1 MSGSSRLSSFLL
13 AVLLAAPVV
22 ISTGCGSSPA
32 KSPPA
37 APSATTSLAA
47 TGDLPART
55 PIGVTLDVP
64 ADGALVASPPGAVLL
79 RGAASVGAGAGAPST
94 IAFAIDASVAAEA
107 PSAGTCDPGGTG
119 KATVLGCELAAAL
132 ATNTKADPAMVTQ
145 VGVVI
150 FGGGGAT
157 PAANAAV
164 ADMTAAAG
172 HQPFAAPGPDVAEVL
187 QSIVIGEAVK
197 FSDQTVA
204 TASASF
210 ASGLQAAGALAGSGT
225 GRTLVFLSNGANGS
239 GPAVADATLDPSVV
253 VRAFALGDH
262 PCTDAANPFGD
273 LASVAARGAPGS
285 ACQRLQSL
293 DDLPDLTVAQATT
306 LQSLTVTVDGGAP
319 VDISSGATPSLPRS
333 GPAEVT
339 YTWLLEGLSPGVHA
353 ICVQANGVDAG
364 GAGSVEACATV
375 TVATIALTPATN
387 ESELG
392 TPGQTH
398 TVTATV
404 AAGSA
409 GGVKDVPV
417 TFTILAGPNAG
428 KTATV
433 ATDASGQA
441 VFTYTAQQHCPGLGT
456 DRIQACFADSAGTR
470 ACATATQTWK
480 DTIPPV
486 PSAVAGPNPG
496 GNVPGSSGKGGQNPS
511 GFYRLLAVDAVD
523 ENPQVFLRDS
533 VSTVVFGPFASG
545 VALKYTQAP
554 GATPEQKAM
563 AGDVAWHITGKGDAQ
578 VYARD
583 CAGNVSDFVWALV
596 PPGPK

>member
-1 MSGSSRLSSFLL
+1 MSGTSRLSSILL
-13 AVLLAAPVV
+13 AVLLAAPVA
-22 ISTGCGSSPA
+22 ISTGCGSSAGKPA
-32 KSPPA
+32 TEPA
-37 APSATTSLAA
+37 ATTSLAA
-47 TGDLPART
+47 TGELPAKT
-55 PIGVTLDVP
+55 PIGLTLDAP

-79 RGAASVGAGAGAPST
+79 RGTASVGAGAAAPST
-94 IAFAIDASVAAEA
+94 IVFAVDASQAAEA
-107 PSAGTCDPGGTG
+107 PSTGTCDPGTTG
-119 KATVLGCELAAAL
+119 MSTVLGCEIAAAL
-132 ATNTKADPAMVTQ
+132 STNAKADPAKVTQ

-172 HQPFAAPGPDVAEVL
+172 PQPFAAPGADVAEVL
-187 QSIVIGEAVK
+187 QSIRIGEAVM
-197 FSDQTVA
+197 FSDQTVS

-210 ASGLQAAGALAGSGT
+210 ASGLQAAGAAAGT
-225 GRTLVFLSNGANGS
+225 GPARTVVFLANGMNGS
-239 GPAVADATLDPSVV
+239 GPAVSDATFDPAVV

-262 PCTDAANPFGD
+262 ACTDAANPFGD
-273 LASVAARGAPGS
+273 LASVVGRGAPGS
-285 ACQRLQSL
+285 ACQRLASL
-293 DDLPDLTVAQATT
+293 ADLPDLTVAQATT

-319 VDISSGATPSLPRS
+319 VDISSAATPSLPRN

-339 YTWLLEGLSPGVHA
+339 YSWLLEGLSPGTHA
-353 ICVQANGVDAG
+353 ICVSANGVDAG
-364 GAGSVEACATV
+364 GPGSVEACATV
-375 TVATIALTPATN
+375 TVATIALAPATH

-392 TPGQTH
+392 TPDQTH

-417 TFTILAGPNAG
+417 TFSILDGPNAG
-428 KTATV
+428 QTATIT
-433 ATDASGQA
+433 TDASGQA
-441 VFTYTAQQHCPGLGT
+441 AFTYTARQHCPGLGT
-456 DRIQACFADSAGTR
+456 DRIEACFSDAAGTK

-480 DTIPPV
+480 DTTAPV

-523 ENPQVFLRDS
+523 ESPQVFLRDA
-533 VSTVVFGPFASG
+533 VSKVVFGPFASG
-545 VALKYTQAP
+545 VTLKYTQAP
-554 GATPEQKAM
+554 GATPDQKAM
-563 AGDVAWHITGKGDAQ
+563 GGDVAWHITGKGDAQ
-578 VYARD
+578 IYARD
-583 CAGNVSDFVWALV
+583 CAGNVSDPVWALV